1 MKNYSRAY
9 NRHKQHTKFVRRV
22 KNWLSKE
29 NYKKNHLTVENIK
42 DALEGK
48 TFIFLRTTGR
58 PCNCESCTYLK
69 YERTP
74 KHKVM
79 KEAFKE

>member
-9 NRHKQHTKFVRRV
+9 NRHKQYTKFVRRV
-22 KNWLSKE
+22 RNWLSIE
-29 NYKKNHLTVENIK
+29 NALNDENIK
-42 DALEGK
+42 DALDGK

-69 YERTP
+69 YKRTP

-79 KEAFKE
+79 KEAFEE